1 MNQLGG
7 SLLQS
12 VDPLL
17 THGFLLRLSLETS
30 SLLRRM
36 QLLLTLIKD
45 DKRTFFEVL
54 QEAFLHDICDLVKEA
69 SEVAMA
75 VVVIQDP
82 S

>member
-12 VDPLL
+12 IDPLL

-54 QEAFLHDICDLVKEA
+54 KEAFLHDICDLVKEA
-69 SEVAMA
+69 SEVAMT